1 LFNVGVFVFECIRE
15 TETDDGETRVVT
27 FWIIMIEFGV
37 VIGTDFVDVR
47 ETMIVCL
54 VRREGKHGGRAGI
67 HPVASRAMEMNLA
80 FWRLCLWI
88 AAYPSWPR

>member
-1 LFNVGVFVFECIRE
+1 MFECIRE

-37 VIGTDFVDVR
+37 VIGTDFVDIR

-54 VRREGKHGGRAGI
+54 VRREG
-67 HPVASRAMEMNLA
+67 SMEA
-80 FWRLCLWI
+80 RGVYIQWHRERWR
-88 AAYPSWPR
+88 

>member
-1 LFNVGVFVFECIRE
+1 VGVLLFEGIRE

-37 VIGTDFVDVR
+37 VVVTNFMDIR
-47 ETMIVCL
+47 ETSIVCPP
-54 VRREGKHGGRAGI
+54 VRREVRGEGDI

-80 FWRLCLWI
+80 FWRLCLWT
-88 AAYPSWPR
+88 AAYPSKPR